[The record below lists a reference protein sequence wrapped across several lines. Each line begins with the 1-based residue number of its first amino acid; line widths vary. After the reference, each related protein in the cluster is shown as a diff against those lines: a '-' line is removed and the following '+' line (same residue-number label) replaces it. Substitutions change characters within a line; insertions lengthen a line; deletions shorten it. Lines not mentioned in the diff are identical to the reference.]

1 MGCLIRQGERVGRVP
16 EEEKEIFRNENLSV
30 KIQTEKVELGARGE
44 KEIKEMK
51 ETINT
56 ILNDDRIMSNDQK
69 FSIINILF

>member
-1 MGCLIRQGERVGRVP
+1 MGRLANQRERVGRVP

-30 KIQTEKVELGARGE
+30 KIQTKKVELKARGE

-56 ILNDDRIMSNDQK
+56 ILNDDRIMSNNQN

>member
-1 MGCLIRQGERVGRVP
+1 MGCLIRQEERVGRVP